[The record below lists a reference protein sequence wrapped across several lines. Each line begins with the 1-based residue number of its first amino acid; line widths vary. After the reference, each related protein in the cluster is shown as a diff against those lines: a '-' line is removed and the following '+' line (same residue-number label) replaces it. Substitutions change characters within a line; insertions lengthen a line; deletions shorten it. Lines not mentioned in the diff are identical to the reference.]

1 MKKGKDA
8 PLKRRHCNVALAAL
22 LLAGSLPAALAQQA
36 AAGKPTTILVVG
48 DSLSAEY
55 GVRRGA
61 GWVSLL
67 AERLQQ
73 KKVPARVINAGVSA
87 DTTAGGRSR
96 LPGLLQQHQPD
107 IVVIELGANDALR
120 GLPLTTTRDNL
131 STMVR
136 QSKEAGAKVLLV
148 GMEMP
153 PNYGARYTQEFRAVF
168 QTVAKAESVPLVPFL
183 MRNVADVPHAMEL
196 FQSDRI
202 HPNEQAQ
209 PILLDNVWP
218 ALRKLLPA

>member
-1 MKKGKDA
+1 
-8 PLKRRHCNVALAAL
+8 LKRRHCNVALASL
-22 LLAGSLPAALAQQA
+22 LLTGGLPAALAQQA
-36 AAGKPTTILVVG
+36 AAGKTTTILVVG

-61 GWVSLL
+61 GWVSLM

-73 KKVPARVINAGVSA
+73 EKVPARVVNAGVSA

-96 LPGLLQQHQPD
+96 LPGLLRQHLPD

-120 GLPLTTTRDNL
+120 GLPLSTTRDNL
-131 STMVR
+131 SAMVR
-136 QSKEAGAKVLLV
+136 QSRAAGAKVLLV

-153 PNYGARYTQEFRAVF
+153 PNYGARYTQEFREVF
-168 QTVAKAESVPLVPFL
+168 QTVAKAEHVPLVPFL

-202 HPNEQAQ
+202 HPNEKAQ

-218 ALRKLLPA
+218 ALRKLLPT